1 MRSLLACMMRQSD
14 KLEKFKQTRQ
24 PSDALHCKFSA
35 SNLGP
40 VAGDNS
46 YGHLQLDAVAL
57 FLLALAQMTAS
68 GLVLIY
74 TAEEVA
80 FVQNLVFYI
89 DSAYTVCDY
98 GIWERG
104 DKTNHG
110 LPELNSTSIGMAK
123 AALEAMSELDLF
135 GSCGGNQSSVHV
147 LADDSQNCAAVLEN
161 MLPRESCSKETDA
174 GLLSVIGFPAFAL
187 DNEEVI
193 GNTRNCIVGMLE
205 GRYGCCRFL
214 RDGYRTA
221 VEDSSRLYYEPW
233 ELKQFENIECEWPL
247 FFCYLLLEA
256 LFAEDE
262 AKADKYARLL
272 DSLTVKSETGFPLL
286 PESFAVPGDK
296 VASERSHPGSQDRQA
311 VGRCPTCGLSQSM
324 PCAAYLG
331 TGFLRPQELD
341 PIGRRLALEPKPDLV
356 VQVVV
361 IAEDAKIKKTLQSR
375 YGLKQVQDFSEVH
388 SATRIR
394 VFPAKVLGHFYRHLG
409 RCPTLGLSGRP
420 ISDVGIL
427 ATSRLY
433 NVGSRTFL
441 DHHSFYL
448 SLDVNFLLD
457 LFRTDVAYLKST
469 WSAVGRPLFVIPV
482 YHWYFN
488 PDTAEASQTALL
500 TTIRKLQSGYINGT
514 RVTLGNL
521 ADFVDTSCVTQMS
534 FLNSSQS
541 DGLLAKA
548 RATAANES
556 ALFSRGRCRLGST
569 ASVHSRTFGSSES
582 SPEDQC
588 SVRTRSRRQPPSS
601 AAASA
606 AAAATASR
614 RRKSLVLSNAVSEE
628 LGEDLDVTDAGFG
641 LDSFAIHAAAAAA
654 AAATSSF
661 DEDRQHSVDHSSPL
675 AMAYQRLNSV
685 CEGSGLRRTA
695 SWRAVIEDC
704 EELCEGKLDN
714 SMTHRLRKPATLEHV
729 DSGENMKRVLRHGQ
743 DRDRGHLGV
752 GNGDEGR
759 TLSGHRLSELADKE
773 LLRKL
778 EASDQLYEQGL
789 DYDTGW
795 QEAAGPV
802 TVRDLVKELYEKAGS
817 LRQWW
822 LVRFTAG
829 MLDKR
834 VENLPM
840 FLTDLLVT
848 VGLPPEP
855 QHAVI
860 NSPLASGVLAA
871 RIRAAC
877 AGDLTLGVL
886 TQELLVYLS
895 MLARTE
901 PQLFASTCRVRV
913 GLIVRVMG
921 SEMGRALGLNGEDY

>member
-1 MRSLLACMMRQSD
+1 TG
-14 KLEKFKQTRQ
+14 KVQTD
-24 PSDALHCKFSA
+24 PAAKGDALHCKFSA
-35 SNLGP
+35 TNLGP

-80 FVQNLVFYI
+80 FVQNL
-89 DSAYTVCDY
+89 SCDY

-104 DKTNHG
+104 DKTNHAYTCW
-110 LPELNSTSIGMAK
+110 LTTRRT
-123 AALEAMSELDLF
+123 AL
-135 GSCGGNQSSVHV
+135 
-147 LADDSQNCAAVLEN
+147 AVLEN

-205 GRYGCCRFL
+205 GQVRLLPLPSRRLPHSGRGLLPALL
-214 RDGYRTA
+214 RA
-221 VEDSSRLYYEPW
+221 L

-247 FFCYLLLEA
+247 FFCYCYSRRCSLRMKLKLISMPA
-256 LFAEDE
+256 AG
-262 AKADKYARLL
+262 
-272 DSLTVKSETGFPLL
+272 SLTVKSETGFPLL
-286 PESFAVPGDK
+286 PESFCCPGDK
-296 VASERSHPGSQDRQA
+296 AARTARQW
-311 VGRCPTCGLSQSM
+311 GRCPTCGLSQSVYAL
-324 PCAAYLG
+324 CCLLRD
-331 TGFLRPQELD
+331 GFLRPQELD
-341 PIGRRLALEPKPDLV
+341 PIGRASGSGEPKPDLV
-356 VQVVV
+356 V
-361 IAEDAKIKKTLQSR
+361 
-375 YGLKQVQDFSEVH
+375 QVQDFSEVH

-394 VFPAKVLGHFYRHLG
+394 VFSGKVLGHFYRHLG

-433 NVGSRTFL
+433 NVGSRT
-441 DHHSFYL
+441 
-448 SLDVNFLLD
+448 
-457 LFRTDVAYLKST
+457 ST

-588 SVRTRSRRQPPSS
+588 TVRTRSRRQPPSS

-606 AAAATASR
+606 AAAAQLLVDATPCR
-614 RRKSLVLSNAVSEE
+614 RR

-729 DSGENMKRVLRHGQ
+729 DSGENMK
-743 DRDRGHLGV
+743 
-752 GNGDEGR
+752 
-759 TLSGHRLSELADKE
+759 
-773 LLRKL
+773 
-778 EASDQLYEQGL
+778 
-789 DYDTGW
+789 
-795 QEAAGPV
+795 
-802 TVRDLVKELYEKAGS
+802 AGS
-817 LRQWW
+817 ASRTGS
-822 LVRFTAG
+822 RP
-829 MLDKR
+829 R
-834 VENLPM
+834 PSRRN
-840 FLTDLLVT
+840 

-855 QHAVI
+855 PHAVI

-901 PQLFASTCRVRV
+901 PQLFASTCRGQGRTYRSGHWVRN
-913 GLIVRVMG
+913 G
-921 SEMGRALGLNGEDY
+921 SSSGTQRRRSHRNTFLA